1 MTQLLDPAERAH
13 DPARVIVV
21 GGGGVGTMA
30 AYNLE
35 AGGLAETVIV
45 LRSNYE
51 IVASRGFSIDSC
63 QHGRVDNWR
72 PRGGIVSASASPKE
86 NARFD
91 YVLCCTKNIPDAPG
105 PNVTQL
111 VGPYVTSGHTV
122 IVLIQNGINIER
134 PLLDA
139 YPENVVLSGISLIGV
154 FEHEPSK
161 ILHNDADKLIIG
173 AFANPVLPS
182 KTQETAT
189 DEFIKLYSASG
200 KVTATL
206 DTDVRWTRWRKLL
219 YNAVYNP
226 ISALTNTDTGRL
238 RLSARED
245 KNDPNIS
252 HNVLDHLILPA
263 MKEIQAAA
271 KAVDNVDLPDD
282 LLWSV
287 VEADD
292 VKEFLLPSM
301 QQDRQRGR
309 YVECEVILGETLR
322 LGEAARVSMPI
333 IRTMYCMCRALQ
345 FQVKDSQGLVD
356 IKELATRYAEE
367 K

>member
-1 MTQLLDPAERAH
+1 MAQH
-13 DPARVIVV
+13 PARVIVV

-35 AGGLAETVIV
+35 VGGLAEAVMV
-45 LRSNYE
+45 LRSNYD
-51 IVASRGFSIDSC
+51 IVASSGFDIDSC
-63 QHGRVDNWR
+63 QHGKVDSWT
-72 PRGGIVSASASPKE
+72 PRGGIIKASASPKYDE
-86 NARFD
+86 KFD
-91 YVLCCTKNIPDAPG
+91 YVLCCTKNVPDAPG

-111 VGPYVTSGHTV
+111 VEPYITPGHTV
-122 IVLIQNGINIER
+122 IVLIQNGINIEK

-139 YPENVVLSGISLIGV
+139 YPKNVVLSGISLIGV
-154 FEHEPSK
+154 FEHQPGK

-173 AFANPVLPS
+173 AFPNPNLSPESQEAVAN
-182 KTQETAT
+182 
-189 DEFIKLYSASG
+189 DFIKLYSASG

-226 ISALTNTDTGRL
+226 ISALTDTDTGRL

-245 KNDPNIS
+245 KNDPSIA

-263 MKEIQAAA
+263 MKEVQATA
-271 KAVDNVDLPDD
+271 KAVHDVDLPDD

-287 VEADD
+287 IEADD
-292 VKEFLLPSM
+292 VREFLLPSM

-322 LGEAARVSMPI
+322 LGEAAGVDMPV

-345 FQVKDSQGLVD
+345 FKVKDSQGLVD
-356 IKELATRYAEE
+356 VKELAGKYVKE